1 MKNHQT
7 PKIEVKAR
15 ERTGSRYC
23 RRLRAQGR
31 LPGVIYGHK
40 REPLAVSIDTKEIMS
55 LLQQGTHV
63 LALTVDGAKK
73 TETCL
78 VKDLQFGY
86 LGDTVI
92 HVDFARVDLD
102 EEVHVHVQLSFVGTP
117 ASAQKAG
124 AILSHDLS
132 DLEVIC
138 RVSHIPEEIKV
149 DLERMKDRTLLT
161 VGELMLPEDVRAA
174 SDPGTPVAHVSFVH
188 REEAVTEEVEVV
200 PATTEPEVITEAK
213 SDEQKKK
220 AGT

>member
-1 MKNHQT
+1 MKKNQT
-7 PKIEVKAR
+7 PTIEVKAR

-40 REPLAVSIDTKEIMS
+40 REPLSVSVDTKEMLS
-55 LLQQGTHV
+55 HLQQGTHV
-63 LALTVDGAKK
+63 LSLVVDGTRKA
-73 TETCL
+73 ETCL

-92 HVDFARVDLD
+92 HVDFARVNLD
-102 EEVHVHVQLSFVGTP
+102 EEVRVHVQLKFVGTP
-117 ASAQKAG
+117 AAAQKAG
-124 AILSHDLS
+124 AILSHDLT

-149 DLERMKDRTLLT
+149 ELESMEDRTMLT
-161 VGELMLPEDVRAA
+161 IGDLTLPDGIRAA
-174 SDPGTPVAHVSFVH
+174 SDPGTPVAHVSYVH
-188 REEAVTEEVEVV
+188 REEAVAEEVEVT
-200 PATTEPEVITEAK
+200 PATTEPEVITETK
-213 SDEQKKK
+213 SAEDQKK

>member
-1 MKNHQT
+1 MKKHQT
-7 PKIEVKAR
+7 PTIEVKAR

-40 REPLAVSIDTKEIMS
+40 REPLAVSVDTKEMLS
-55 LLQQGTHV
+55 HLQQGTHV
-63 LALTVDGAKK
+63 LALTVDGARKA
-73 TETCL
+73 ETCL

-124 AILSHDLS
+124 AILSHDLN

-149 DLERMKDRTLLT
+149 DLNWMEDRTLLT
-161 VGELMLPEDVRAA
+161 VGELTLPEEIRAA

-188 REEAVTEEVEVV
+188 REEAVAEEVEVA
-200 PATTEPEVITEAK
+200 PASAEPEVITEAK
-213 SDEQKKK
+213 TAEDQEK